1 MPGDATSEVAVAKTN
16 ATRRGDRARIFAFA
30 FLGLAV
36 LGVFGWYLARNLESR
51 EERVWVGYH
60 GEARTD
66 AFLAAS
72 RLLNRLGRETHPVRG
87 IPITK
92 TLGKEDALI
101 LPDRRLRLT
110 PGQVKDLVA
119 WVRSGGLLIAEGT
132 YAENADSDRVSD
144 PLFDAFQ
151 ARLVATD
158 LKAPTIGDKE
168 APEDF
173 KARRKAFE
181 QEHGVFD
188 LTVNGVSCKADL
200 GGYDRLENRR
210 PGADASEE
218 RRVLGR
224 EEGSGLAVLF
234 THLYALDNRHLAD
247 EDHADLLAALV
258 SKRPVGAKVWI
269 VYQEEPPSLLAWLR
283 ANAWMVLIAFGALL
297 VVGLWRALRRIGPR
311 LPDPPLARR
320 SLLEHLAATGRFLG
334 SVRDGEALLA
344 ASQAAFRARLGHAHP
359 ALAALPPDDLVL
371 ELAKRAAIPEM
382 RVFKA
387 LRYGRLSDP
396 RDFTEAI
403 QTLELLRNLP

>member
-1 MPGDATSEVAVAKTN
+1 MAKTS
-16 ATRRGDRARIFAFA
+16 ATRRGDRARILAFA

-60 GEARTD
+60 GEAQTD

-119 WVRSGGLLIAEGT
+119 WVKGGGLLIAEGT
-132 YAENADSDRVSD
+132 YAENADSDRVGD
-144 PLFDAFQ
+144 PLFEAFQ
-151 ARLVATD
+151 ARLVTTD

-168 APEDF
+168 SAEDF
-173 KARRKAFE
+173 KARRKAFDK
-181 QEHGVFD
+181 EHGVFE
-188 LTVNGVSCKADL
+188 LTVNGVPCKVDL
-200 GGYDRLENRR
+200 GGYDRLEDRQA
-210 PGADASEE
+210 GADASEE
-218 RRVLGR
+218 HHALSR
-224 EEGSGLAVLF
+224 EEGSGSVVLF
-234 THLYALDNRHLAD
+234 THLYALGNGQLAH

-258 SKRPVGAKVWI
+258 SPRPQGAKVWI

-283 ANAWMVLIAFGALL
+283 VNAWMVLLAIAILIL
-297 VVGLWRALRRIGPR
+297 IGLWRGLRRLGPR

-334 SVRDGEALLA
+334 SVRDGEALLT
-344 ASQAAFRARLGHAHP
+344 ASQAAFKARLVRAHP
-359 ALAALPPDDLVL
+359 ALAALPPD
-371 ELAKRAAIPEM
+371 ELTAALAERAGISETK
-382 RVFKA
+382 VFKA